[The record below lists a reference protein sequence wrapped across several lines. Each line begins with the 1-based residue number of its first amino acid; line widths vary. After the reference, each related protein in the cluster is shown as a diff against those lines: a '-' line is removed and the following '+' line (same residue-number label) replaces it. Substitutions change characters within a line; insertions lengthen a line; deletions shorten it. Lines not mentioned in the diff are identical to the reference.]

1 MSLASVFVLLGFLAF
16 FLVLVPLGIWLFAR
30 FFPRRGSSVFGF
42 PEPDPRGAAA
52 LNAATSDAATSDAAP
67 TGPRIRRTTEPPN
80 D

>member
-30 FFPRRGSSVFGF
+30 FFPQRGGSVFGF
-42 PEPDPRGAAA
+42 PEQDPRNVAAA
-52 LNAATSDAATSDAAP
+52 DPAAP
-67 TGPRIRRTTEPPN
+67 GPRIRRTPEPPK